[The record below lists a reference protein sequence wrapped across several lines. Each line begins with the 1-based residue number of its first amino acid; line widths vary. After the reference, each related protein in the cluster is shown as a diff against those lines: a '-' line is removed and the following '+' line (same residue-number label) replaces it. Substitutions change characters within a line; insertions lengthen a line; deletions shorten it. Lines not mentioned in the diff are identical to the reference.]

1 MSDHL
6 SRRSF
11 LRAAGVALG
20 ALAIRDRAA
29 AASPLTRGAGP
40 EDEPG
45 PAVQKVLRE
54 HFGER
59 PIKPG
64 HVSLD
69 VPEVAPDSREV
80 PVLIESDLPM
90 TPDAYV
96 KGVHLIVDHNPD
108 IYLAGFALTP
118 AIGAATIDTRIKMRR
133 SSPVRVIVETSTG
146 ELWTTHKFVYTTLN
160 GCV

>member
-1 MSDHL
+1 MSDSL

-11 LRAAGVALG
+11 LHAAGVALG
-20 ALAIRDRAA
+20 ALAIGERAA
-29 AASPLTRGAGP
+29 AAVPLSAGAGP

-45 PAVQKVLRE
+45 PEVVKVLRA
-54 HFGER
+54 HFGDR
-59 PIKPG
+59 AIRPG

-96 KGVHLIVDHNPD
+96 KGVHVIVDHNPD
-108 IYLAGFALTP
+108 IYLAGFTLTP

-133 SSPVRVIVETSTG
+133 SSPVRVIVETSSG
-146 ELWTTHKFVYTTLN
+146 ELWSTHKFVYTTLN